1 MKFFPGTTIPK
12 YQKAK
17 GGKIREPVARDIQ
30 GAES

>member
-12 YQKAK
+12 YQNVK

-30 GAES
+30 WAAS